1 MMTAKMTAN
10 AEKRGKMRSGVKPS
24 SMPEKHTSTGS
35 MICAICDIYK
45 GVVECG
51 GVDDDR

>member
-10 AEKRGKMRSGVKPS
+10 AEKRGKLRSGVKPS

-35 MICAICDIYK
+35 MICAICDKYIYIYIK
-45 GVVECG
+45 VVWWSG
-51 GVDDDR
+51 